1 MSVMRKRGVGKSNNV
16 GDNMRKLRMQ
26 SGLTQENVALKS
38 GLSQGY
44 INQLE
49 SGKRRYTQKS
59 LDLIAKALSVPVA
72 EFFRDEALQAVVS
85 GEEIARFERKR
96 PDKKEFMALLK
107 ELPDQ
112 IVEHYLTLLKLER
125 DILKGKG

>member
-1 MSVMRKRGVGKSNNV
+1 MKKRGAGKSNSV
-16 GDNMRKLRMQ
+16 GDTMRKLRMQ
-26 SGLTQENVALKS
+26 AGLTQEDVALKS

-59 LDLIAKALSVPVA
+59 LDLIAEALSVPVA
-72 EFFRDEALQAVVS
+72 KFFRDEARKAVAV
-85 GEEIARFERKR
+85 GEKMPRYEKKR
-96 PDKKEFMALLK
+96 PDKKEFIALLK

-112 IVEHYLTLLKLER
+112 IVEHYLTLLKMER
-125 DILKGKG
+125 EILKGKS

>member
-1 MSVMRKRGVGKSNNV
+1 MPVMKKRGVGKSNSV

-26 SGLTQENVALKS
+26 FGLTQENVALKS

-72 EFFRDEALQAVVS
+72 EFFRDEALQAVVT

-96 PDKKEFMALLK
+96 PDKKEFLALLK
-107 ELPDQ
+107 ELPEN

-125 DILKGKG
+125 DILRGKD

>member
-1 MSVMRKRGVGKSNNV
+1 
-16 GDNMRKLRMQ
+16 MRKLRLQ
-26 SGLTQENVALKS
+26 SGLTQEEVALKS

-59 LDLIAKALSVPVA
+59 LDLIAEALSVPVA
-72 EFFRDEALQAVVS
+72 EFFRDEARQAVTA
-85 GEEIARFERKR
+85 GEGIARYEKKR

-107 ELPDQ
+107 ELPDN
-112 IVEHYLTLLKLER
+112 IVEHYLTLLKLEN
-125 DILKGKG
+125 DILRGKE